1 LAVAPTEDALF
12 GKILVVIQIFHA
24 LTPCLTPSLNHTL
37 TNFTLDLQPPP
48 ASKMKLDVT
57 CMRYLTKDDYR
68 VLQAVE
74 IGMRNHELV
83 PVDLIG
89 TIAKLRHGGSHKILS
104 TLLRHKL
111 IAHDAQKYNGYRL
124 SYLGYDILA
133 LKSFLARGTIT
144 GVGGQI
150 GVGKESDIFE
160 AQDENGDEVV
170 LKIHRLGRT
179 SFRTVRKNRDYLGN
193 KSKVNWLYLSR
204 LAAVK
209 EFAFMQ
215 ALHAHDFPTPV
226 PIDQNRHI
234 VIMSRVA
241 GFPMAQIKSG
251 NMEGAEHI
259 YHKCVGMLR
268 RLAEHGLVHCD
279 FNEFNIMTDQEGN
292 LTMIDFPQMI
302 STSHPNAA
310 EFFLRDMNCLVK
322 FFAMKMRY
330 VAPDSSRYTLSD
342 ICVNSEYH
350 MYEDVQNSKGINS
363 KEDHNLIDFIAHTNT
378 LSDEMVCR
386 VKKEGAVGEEDIEE
400 DEEDDEEEDEDD
412 EEEDDDEE
420 EEDDDVE
427 QYVDVKVVAKPPSV
441 FRADLGSLKD
451 AITSLDTE
459 SDVAPQLVPLTGTEV
474 SESTALGQETVE
486 VLSNEDVNDESSTV
500 DVEADAA
507 QYKEYQIKQKVKRAN
522 QKQHTGPKSSRNA
535 TKQRNKYGK
544 VDKFMRD
551 F

>member
-1 LAVAPTEDALF
+1 
-12 GKILVVIQIFHA
+12 
-24 LTPCLTPSLNHTL
+24 
-37 TNFTLDLQPPP
+37 
-48 ASKMKLDVT
+48 
-57 CMRYLTKDDYR
+57 MRYLSKDDYR

-83 PVDLIG
+83 PVDMIG

-104 TLLRHKL
+104 ILLRHKL

-133 LKSFLARGTIT
+133 LRSFLARGTIT
-144 GVGGQI
+144 AVGGQI

-160 AQDENGDEVV
+160 AIDENGDEVV

-204 LAAVK
+204 LAATK

-215 ALHAHDFPTPV
+215 ALHAHEFPTPV

-234 VIMSRVA
+234 VVMSKVN
-241 GFPMAQIKSG
+241 GFPMAQIKAG
-251 NMEGAEHI
+251 NMEGAGHI
-259 YHKCVGMLR
+259 YHECVAMLR

-330 VAPDSSRYTLSD
+330 VAPDSSQFVLSD
-342 ICVNSEYH
+342 ICISPEYH
-350 MYEDVQNSKGINS
+350 MYEDVQSSKGISS
-363 KEDHNLIDFIAHTNT
+363 KEDASLIDFIVHTNT
-378 LSDEMVCR
+378 LSDEMVVK
-386 VKKEGAVGEEDIEE
+386 VKKEGEEQ
-400 DEEDDEEEDEDD
+400 
-412 EEEDDDEE
+412 EDDDEE
-420 EEDDDVE
+420 GDNEDDEEDEDEDEDEGDDSE
-427 QYVDVKVVAKPPSV
+427 RHFEKYVDTKVVAVKAATMPPSV
-441 FRADLGSLKD
+441 FRADLQSL
-451 AITSLDTE
+451 AIAEEDDTIP
-459 SDVAPQLVPLTGTEV
+459 SLVPVDSNDAVISTNA
-474 SESTALGQETVE
+474 STAASTAASLQVDDASRQETTGVGNDGAQGDDTSTT
-486 VLSNEDVNDESSTV
+486 VNEIDE
-500 DVEADAA
+500 EADAA
-507 QYKEYQIKQKVKRAN
+507 QYKEYQIKQKVRRAN
-522 QKQHTGPKSSRNA
+522 TKQHCGPKSSRNA

-544 VDKFMRD
+544 VDKWTREL
-551 F
+551 

>member
-1 LAVAPTEDALF
+1 
-12 GKILVVIQIFHA
+12 
-24 LTPCLTPSLNHTL
+24 
-37 TNFTLDLQPPP
+37 
-48 ASKMKLDVT
+48 
-57 CMRYLTKDDYR
+57 MRYLSKDDYR

-83 PVDLIG
+83 PVDMIG

-124 SYLGYDILA
+124 SYLGYDVLA
-133 LKSFLARGTIT
+133 LRSFLARGTIT
-144 GVGGQI
+144 AVGAQI

-160 AQDENGDEVV
+160 AIDENGDEVV
-170 LKIHRLGRT
+170 VKIHRLGRT
-179 SFRTVRKNRDYLGN
+179 SFRTVRKNRDYLGS

-204 LAAVK
+204 LAATK

-215 ALHAHDFPTPV
+215 ALYAHEFPTPV

-234 VIMSRVA
+234 VIMSKVN
-241 GFPMAQIKSG
+241 GFPMAQIKAG

-259 YHKCVGMLR
+259 YNDCVAMLK

-330 VAPDSSRYTLSD
+330 VAPDSSRFTLSD
-342 ICVNSEYH
+342 IIISPEYH
-350 MYEDVQNSKGINS
+350 MYEDVQNSKGISS
-363 KEDHNLIDFIAHTNT
+363 KEDASLIDFIVHTTT
-378 LSDEMVCR
+378 LSEEMVVR
-386 VKKEGAVGEEDIEE
+386 VKKDGQEEDIEE
-400 DEEDDEEEDEDD
+400 DGEEEEFEDEEDEEDEDD
-412 EEEDDDEE
+412 DRSPEK
-420 EEDDDVE
+420 
-427 QYVDVKVVAKPPSV
+427 YVDMKVVAVPTVSSV
-441 FRADLGSLKD
+441 FR
-451 AITSLDTE
+451 
-459 SDVAPQLVPLTGTEV
+459 SDVQPSPLTTAEQDDTVPQLVPLDSSISPATLTTAPVASLSSSEQVERVEDEENGTGADV
-474 SESTALGQETVE
+474 DGDDQKIGVRD
-486 VLSNEDVNDESSTV
+486 EDNTSIIEIDA
-500 DVEADAA
+500 EADAA

-522 QKQHTGPKSSRNA
+522 NKQHCGPKSSRNA

-544 VDKFMRD
+544 VDKWARD

>member
-1 LAVAPTEDALF
+1 
-12 GKILVVIQIFHA
+12 
-24 LTPCLTPSLNHTL
+24 
-37 TNFTLDLQPPP
+37 
-48 ASKMKLDVT
+48 
-57 CMRYLTKDDYR
+57 MRYLSKDDYR

-133 LKSFLARGTIT
+133 LRSFLSRGTIT
-144 GVGGQI
+144 SVGGQI

-160 AQDENGDEVV
+160 ALDENGDEVV

-204 LAAVK
+204 LAATK

-215 ALHAHDFPTPV
+215 ALHAHEFPTPV

-234 VIMSRVA
+234 VIMSKVN
-241 GFPMAQIKSG
+241 GFPMAQIKAG

-259 YHKCVGMLR
+259 YHACVAMLR

-342 ICVNSEYH
+342 ICISPEYH
-350 MYEDVQNSKGINS
+350 MYEDVQNSKGISS
-363 KEDHNLIDFIAHTNT
+363 KEDENLIDFIAHTTT
-378 LSDEMVCR
+378 LSDEMVVN
-386 VKKEGAVGEEDIEE
+386 VKKDGENNNSKD
-400 DEEDDEEEDEDD
+400 DFDDDEEEDSSNHS
-412 EEEDDDEE
+412 EDDDEE
-420 EEDDDVE
+420 DRDVE
-427 QYVDVKVVAKPPSV
+427 DRDVDYVDTKVIAVVPAQPVSV
-441 FRADLGSLKD
+441 FRADTLPLTTDKDDVVPLLVPVDSSNTAPVIMPPCEQEGS
-451 AITSLDTE
+451 SSHQTE
-459 SDVAPQLVPLTGTEV
+459 STTSVVKDEEEDER
-474 SESTALGQETVE
+474 SDET
-486 VLSNEDVNDESSTV
+486 NEIDA
-500 DVEADAA
+500 EADAA
-507 QYKEYQIKQKVKRAN
+507 QYKEYQIKQKVKRTN
-522 QKQHTGPKSSRNA
+522 NKQHCGPKSSRNA

-544 VDKFMRD
+544 VDKWMRD